1 VESVR
6 HKRRK
11 VFGVMNILIE
21 FLVVF
26 KGYLVEVLPFLFI
39 GFLLSG
45 LIHEFVPARL
55 VERHLGGNGIKPILY
70 STLAGTILPVC
81 CIGSLPIALSLHQK
95 GARLGPVLAFLVATP
110 ATSVT
115 ALLVSYGLLG
125 LKFTMF
131 IFFSVILMGLI
142 MGIVGN
148 TIKLKTLESAK
159 NPLSCKESNFAIDS
173 ICGMNIDKCDGLR
186 TEYQDEYYYFCS
198 THCQTTF
205 EKDPGKYIKSDNSK
219 DRIKNRLIPVIRYIF
234 LEMLREIGPEILLG
248 LILAALVS
256 TIAPVGEFVGNY
268 FSGGLGYLFSLIFG
282 LAMYICSTASV
293 PLVHAFVSQGMNVG
307 AGMVLLIAGPVTSWG
322 ALLVLRKSFG
332 GKTLILYLTI
342 ISILALSFG
351 YIFYLI

>member
-1 VESVR
+1 
-6 HKRRK
+6 
-11 VFGVMNILIE
+11 MNILIE

-26 KGYLVEVLPFLFI
+26 KGYLIEVLPFLII

-45 LIHEFVPARL
+45 LIHEFIPARL
-55 VERHLGGNGIKPILY
+55 VEKHLGGKGIKPILY

-110 ATSVT
+110 ATSLT
-115 ALLVSYGLLG
+115 ALLVCYGLLG
-125 LKFTMF
+125 LKFTVF
-131 IFFSVILMGLI
+131 IFFAVILMGLF

-148 TIKLKTLESAK
+148 SIKFNTLKG
-159 NPLSCKESNFAIDS
+159 LSNSVCCQEKGLSIDP
-173 ICGMNIDKCDGLR
+173 ICGMSVEVNKGLK
-186 TEYQDEYYYFCS
+186 TEHQGEYYCFCS
-198 THCQTTF
+198 AHCQVVF
-205 EKDPGKYIKSDNSK
+205 EKNPEKYVDAKEYTK
-219 DRIKNRLIPVIRYIF
+219 EVKERLSSVFKYAFIDMVRK
-234 LEMLREIGPEILLG
+234 IGPEIFLG
-248 LILAALVS
+248 LVLAALVS
-256 TIAPVGEFVGNY
+256 AIAPVGEFVGNH

-322 ALLVLRKSFG
+322 TLLVLRKSFG